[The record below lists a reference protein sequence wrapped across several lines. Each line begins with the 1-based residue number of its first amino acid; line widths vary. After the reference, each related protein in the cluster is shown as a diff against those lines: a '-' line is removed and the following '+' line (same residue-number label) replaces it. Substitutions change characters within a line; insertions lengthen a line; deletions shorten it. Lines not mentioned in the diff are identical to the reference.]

1 METRLDRNASGYY
14 DPTAFRALKNL
25 EKEER
30 MSYVGKHEIWDVT
43 LPGDKK
49 GTVITLNVQNEC
61 ATVLRMKKSAPEK
74 NGPLFYMDKMV
85 ADAGKPSYIYTS
97 EFVVFKRKLSGEEAA
112 ELGRVL
118 AEAFGMKTGTRD
130 ELTELEDLRTLSKDL
145 KAERDKLRDQLETTA
160 ADHVGHMA
168 DAEERIR
175 SLREAVTNLKTERD
189 RLSIQLDVYRGLYA
203 DLLGKVMEG

>member
-1 METRLDRNASGYY
+1 MDTRLDRNASGYY

-74 NGPLFYMDKMV
+74 NGPLFYVDKMV

-97 EFVVFKRKLSGEEAA
+97 EFIVFKRKLSGEEAA

-118 AEAFGMKTGTRD
+118 AEAFGFAPANDG
-130 ELTELEDLRTLSKDL
+130 LEDLIELREDL
-145 KAERDKLRDQLETTA
+145 RLLKEERDALRDGCDDLRRQL
-160 ADHVGHMA
+160 
-168 DAEERIR
+168 AEM
-175 SLREAVTNLKTERD
+175 SAKTEEAT

-203 DLLGKVMEG
+203 DLLEKVMEG

>member
-74 NGPLFYMDKMV
+74 NGPLFYVDKMV

-97 EFVVFKRKLSGEEAA
+97 EFIVFKRKLSGEEAA

-118 AEAFGMKTGTRD
+118 AEAFGFAPANDG
-130 ELTELEDLRTLSKDL
+130 LEDLMELREDLRLLKEEKDAL
-145 KAERDKLRDQLETTA
+145 QNVCDDLREQLAELEPKAEEST
-160 ADHVGHMA
+160 
-168 DAEERIR
+168 
-175 SLREAVTNLKTERD
+175 

-203 DLLGKVMEG
+203 DLLEKVMEG

>member
-1 METRLDRNASGYY
+1 MDTRLDRNASGYY

-61 ATVLRMKKSAPEK
+61 ATVLQMKKGAPEK
-74 NGPLFYMDKMV
+74 NGPLFYVDKMV

-97 EFVVFKRKLSGEEAA
+97 EFIVFKRKLSGEEAA

-118 AEAFGMKTGTRD
+118 AEAFGFAPANG
-130 ELTELEDLRTLSKDL
+130 LEDLIELREDLGLLKEEKDAL
-145 KAERDKLRDQLETTA
+145 QNVCDDLREQLAELEPKAEEST
-160 ADHVGHMA
+160 
-168 DAEERIR
+168 
-175 SLREAVTNLKTERD
+175 

>member
-1 METRLDRNASGYY
+1 
-14 DPTAFRALKNL
+14 
-25 EKEER
+25 

-74 NGPLFYMDKMV
+74 NGPLFYVDKMV

-97 EFVVFKRKLSGEEAA
+97 EFIVFKRKLSGEEAA

-118 AEAFGMKTGTRD
+118 AEAFGFAPANDG
-130 ELTELEDLRTLSKDL
+130 LEDLM
-145 KAERDKLRDQLETTA
+145 E
-160 ADHVGHMA
+160 
-168 DAEERIR
+168 
-175 SLREAVTNLKTERD
+175 LREDLRLLKEEKDALQSVCDDLRRQLLEMSAKTEEAT

-203 DLLGKVMEG
+203 DLLEKVMEG

>member
-1 METRLDRNASGYY
+1 MDTRLDRNASGYY

-74 NGPLFYMDKMV
+74 NGPLFYVDKMV

-97 EFVVFKRKLSGEEAA
+97 EFIVFKRKLSGEEAA

-118 AEAFGMKTGTRD
+118 AEAFGFAPANG
-130 ELTELEDLRTLSKDL
+130 LEDLIELREDLGLLKEEKDAL
-145 KAERDKLRDQLETTA
+145 QNVCDDLREQLAELEPKAEEST
-160 ADHVGHMA
+160 
-168 DAEERIR
+168 
-175 SLREAVTNLKTERD
+175 

-203 DLLGKVMEG
+203 DLLEKVMEG